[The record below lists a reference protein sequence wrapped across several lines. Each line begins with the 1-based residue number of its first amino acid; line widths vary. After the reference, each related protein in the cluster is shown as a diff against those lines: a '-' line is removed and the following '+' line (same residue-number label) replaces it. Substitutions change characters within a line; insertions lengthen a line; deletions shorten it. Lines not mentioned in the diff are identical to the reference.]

1 MNGPAE
7 GDDSKTIMVNSCVA
21 LGCTNR
27 AGSGINFHK
36 ILCDEEK
43 QKLWL
48 IALRPSKPPN
58 LKHTRVCSDHSLE
71 EDYQFNYEVES
82 E

>member
-7 GDDSKTIMVNSCVA
+7 GDDSKIIMVNSCVA

-27 AGSGINFHK
+27 TGNGVSFHR
-36 ILCDEEK
+36 IPCDKET

-48 IALRPSKPPN
+48 IAFNVLSHLIR
-58 LKHTRVCSDHSLE
+58 LKHACVCSDPSLD
-71 EDYQFNYEVES
+71 EDYQFNY
-82 E
+82 